1 MTDGKEKLGVGVIGL
16 GVGEQHALAYADH
29 DACELRWLFDL
40 STEQAAA
47 VRGRVGHGDIA
58 DSYEA
63 ILADAGTGI
72 VSIATFDHLH
82 ADAVKAAFNA
92 GKHVFVE
99 KPLCRTMGELQII
112 IDAWNNAAEGRGRP
126 HLASNLVLRD
136 APLYGWLKGVIGD
149 GTLGDIYAFDGDYLY
164 GRLEKITDGWR
175 GDVPDYSVMEGG
187 GIHLIDLMIDVLGQK
202 PATAATVANKIA
214 TRGSDLRYD
223 DFMATTFTFPS
234 GLIGRITANF
244 GCMHRH
250 HHIVR
255 VFGTKATFIYDDQG
269 PRLITSRDENST
281 AEPLDLAPLP
291 SGKGVLIPAFVD
303 GIVNGVDPAPAA
315 FKEFDLIA
323 AIAAADQSLA
333 AQTTITIE
341 YPT

>member
-1 MTDGKEKLGVGVIGL
+1 VTEAIKKLGVGVIGL

-29 DACELRWLFDL
+29 DACELRWLYDL
-40 STEQAAA
+40 STDQADA
-47 VRGRVGHGDIA
+47 VKARVGHGDIA

-63 ILADAGTGI
+63 ILADDDVDI

-82 ADAVKAAFNA
+82 ADAVKAAFIA

-99 KPLCRTMGELQII
+99 KPLCRTMPELQSLS
-112 IDAWNNAAEGRGRP
+112 DAWNKASRP
-126 HLASNLVLRD
+126 HLASNLVLRE
-136 APLYGWLKGVIGD
+136 APLYAWLRSAIAD
-149 GTLGDIYAFDGDYLY
+149 GTLGDLYAIDGDYLY
-164 GRLEKITDGWR
+164 GRLEKITGGWR

-187 GIHLIDLMIDVLGQK
+187 GIHLIDLMMELSGQK
-202 PATAATVANKIA
+202 PDTAATTGNKIA
-214 TRGSDLRYD
+214 TRDTEFRYD

-269 PRLITSRDENST
+269 PRMMTSRNEDSS
-281 AEPLDLAPLP
+281 AEALDLSPLP
-291 SGKGVLIPAFVD
+291 AGKGVLIPAFVD
-303 GIVNGVDPAPAA
+303 DIVAGVDPAPAA
-315 FKEFDLIA
+315 EKEFNLIA
-323 AIAAADQSLA
+323 VTAAADKAMASE
-333 AQTTITIE
+333 TPITIE
-341 YPT
+341 YLT